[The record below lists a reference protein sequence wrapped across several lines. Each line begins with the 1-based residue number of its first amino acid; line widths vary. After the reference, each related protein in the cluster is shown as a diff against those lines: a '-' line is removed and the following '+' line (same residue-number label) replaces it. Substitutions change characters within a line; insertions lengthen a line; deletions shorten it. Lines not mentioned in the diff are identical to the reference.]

1 MLLSKLQI
9 LGFKSF
15 PQKTELHFDR
25 GITAIVGP
33 NGCGKTNLLDSIRWV
48 LGEQRTTLLR
58 SSKMEDVI
66 FNGTK
71 DLKPLGMAEVTLVID
86 NHKSILP
93 TDYSQVTVTRRL
105 FRSGESEYLLNKTPC
120 RLKDITELFLDT
132 GVGIHAYSVIQPE
145 MVEAILS
152 DRAEERRFLFEE
164 AAGITKYKLRR
175 KEAERKLE
183 HTEND
188 LLRLGDILSEVEKQ
202 VNSLRRQRG
211 KAERHKRLSEEIR
224 NLEIR
229 LGRNEFG
236 ILKTREKDLQEKVK
250 ASTDRSQRAA
260 SDLDQEEARTESL
273 KLQLLETDKEL
284 VEIQKTVNRL
294 SESNFRIEQE
304 ISVSRERK
312 SNLEKLI
319 TKNEEEMENLK
330 SRRSSITEERDQKKR
345 QLEELATKIESKERE
360 CQAED
365 DKLISSDEK
374 LQQIKAS
381 LQELSQKWQ
390 EANDLLNRLD
400 SEKESSHAQIRE
412 LSEREAALTKEAQT
426 LSEKIS
432 GVSQTLSGLASED
445 QAKRKLRQT
454 TTERAQ
460 SLKEEVEQNRNGLA
474 QLAAEEIELRSV
486 LEGDKAGLHMLEQ
499 ICEHYEGYGEGERWI
514 LSAKDKLP
522 GIIDTVANL
531 ISAPAEYVRA
541 IESALGEA
549 AQFIVCQDTESA
561 KNAIVHLKNE
571 KAGRATF
578 LPLDRIDGLEVG
590 SHPVEPGAHRGI
602 VGKASDLVQCD
613 RKFAKVTRVLLETV
627 ILVGTL
633 DQALELSSTI
643 QPDLDLVTLNG
654 ELVKAQAALSGG
666 SSRGISLLG
675 RELEIRKLKDRIDE
689 QNGRLQQI
697 TDEKNQRQA
706 QEQSLQEELAQV
718 SAENEKAA
726 QRLQQSEVQLKTLE
740 FEKSSLEKRNSEL
753 QELVEQ
759 TKQMIEDTRRKSE
772 RQNQRHQELSQEKVR
787 LSSML
792 DKEKQV
798 LEEAE
803 AGHTGTF
810 KRANQLKIELVSLQG
825 RKEQTESDLTRLSEL
840 IQEIQNTL
848 ESKARESQDSLSEIE
863 ELGRT
868 NARKQDELKQAFE
881 EIEGYKAQL
890 NAKTGEHADRQAD
903 LDLKE
908 KNLKAAR
915 QTKERFLDELHQL
928 RMEQVELSSKTRSVQ
943 DRILEEYQVNLEEA
957 DEVEDLSEEE
967 IEKSREALGQT
978 KEKLKALGAV
988 NLLALEEY
996 ESSKQ
1001 RLDFLQNQ
1009 VKDLTEAKETLTSA
1023 ILKIN
1028 QTARELFTETFEKAR
1043 INFQKVFEELFEG
1056 GETELRLEESGDPLE
1071 SPILISARPYGKRL
1085 LSISQLSGGEK
1096 ALTAIA
1102 LLFAIYL
1109 VKPSPFCI
1117 FDEVDAPLD
1126 DANIG
1131 RFLQLIKHFSSNTQF
1146 IVITHN
1152 KMTMEAADVLY
1163 GVTMEQPGVSKIV
1176 SVRFDKHELVT
1187 EASGDTA

>member
-15 PQKTELHFDR
+15 PQKTELRFDR

-93 TDYSQVTVTRRL
+93 TDYNQVTVTRRL

-164 AAGITKYKLRR
+164 AAGITKYKLRK

-211 KAERHKRLSEEIR
+211 KAERYKRLSEEIR
-224 NLEIR
+224 NLEIK
-229 LGRNEFG
+229 LGRNEFR
-236 ILKTREKDLQEKVK
+236 ILKAREKELQEKIKV
-250 ASTDRSQRAA
+250 STDRSQHAA
-260 SDLDQEEARTESL
+260 SDLDQEEARIESL
-273 KLQLLETDKEL
+273 KLQMLKADKEL

-294 SESNFRIEQE
+294 SETNFQIERE
-304 ISVSRERK
+304 ISVNRERK

-319 TKNEEEMENLK
+319 SKNQEEMENLK
-330 SRRSSITEERDQKKR
+330 SRRSSIAEERDQKRR
-345 QLEELATKIESKERE
+345 QLEELAAEIGSKERE

-365 DKLISSDEK
+365 EELISSDGQ
-374 LQQIKAS
+374 LQQVKAR
-381 LQELSQKWQ
+381 LQEHSQKWQ

-400 SEKESSHAQIRE
+400 SEKESSRAQIRE
-412 LSEREAALTKEAQT
+412 LTEREAELTEETRK
-426 LSEKIS
+426 LSEEI
-432 GVSQTLSGLASED
+432 GAVSQALSGLTSEE
-445 QAKRKLRQT
+445 QERRKLRQAI
-454 TTERAQ
+454 TEKAQ
-460 SLKEEVEQNRNGLA
+460 SVKEELEQNRNDLT

-499 ICEHYEGYGEGERWI
+499 ICEHYEGYGEGERWV
-514 LSAKDKLP
+514 LSARDKLP

-531 ISAPAEYVRA
+531 ISAPGEYVRA

-561 KNAIVHLKNE
+561 KSAIAHLKDE

-578 LPLDRIDGLEVG
+578 LPMDRVDAWETE
-590 SHPVEPGAHRGI
+590 SQPVELGAYQGV

-613 RKFAKVTRVLLETV
+613 PKFVKVSQVLLGSV
-627 ILVGTL
+627 ILVETL
-633 DQALELSSTI
+633 DQALELASTV
-643 QPDLDLVTLNG
+643 QPDFDLVTLNG
-654 ELVKAQAALSGG
+654 ELVKAQVVLSGG
-666 SSRGISLLG
+666 SSTQVSLLG
-675 RELEIRKLKDRIDE
+675 RELEIRKLKERIDE
-689 QNGRLQQI
+689 QSRRLRQI

-706 QEQSLQEELAQV
+706 QQRSLQEELAQV
-718 SAENEKAA
+718 SAENEKAV
-726 QRLQQSEVQLKTLE
+726 QRLQQSEVQLKTVE

-753 QELVEQ
+753 QELVGQ
-759 TKQMIEDTRRKSE
+759 TRQMMEDTRRKSE
-772 RQNQRHQELSQEKVR
+772 RRNQRLQELSQEKLR

-792 DKEKQV
+792 DKEKQI

-803 AGHTGTF
+803 ASHTETF

-825 RKEQTESDLTRLSEL
+825 RKEQIESDLTRLSEL
-840 IQEIQNTL
+840 IREIQSTL
-848 ESKARESQDSLSEIE
+848 ESKARESRDSLSEIE
-863 ELGRT
+863 ELSRT
-868 NARKQDELKQAFE
+868 NARKQDELKRAFE
-881 EIEGYKAQL
+881 DIEGYKAQL
-890 NAKTGEHADRQAD
+890 SAKTGEHADRQAD

-915 QTKERFLDELHQL
+915 QTKERFLDDLHQL

-957 DEVEDLSEEE
+957 GEVEDLSEVE

-1009 VKDLTEAKETLTSA
+1009 VRDLTEAKETLTSA

-1028 QTARELFTETFEKAR
+1028 QTARELFTETFEKTR
-1043 INFQKVFEELFEG
+1043 LNFQKVFEELFEG

-1071 SPILISARPYGKRL
+1071 SPIRISARPYGKRL

-1117 FDEVDAPLD
+1117 LDEVDAPLD

-1131 RFLQLIKHFSSNTQF
+1131 RFLKLIKHFSSNTQF

-1152 KMTMEAADVLY
+1152 KLTMESADVLY

-1176 SVRFDKHELVT
+1176 SVKFDKHELVT
-1187 EASGDTA
+1187 EASPDTV